1 MNQLE
6 VPPYTI
12 GVREVATDWWI
23 AGQLVRQY
31 QAAPFA
37 ERSYIDLPYACRGK
51 TRTEAID
58 AYVAAKYSGD
68 VPQSDLTIVDIPRT
82 IQ

>member
-31 QAAPFA
+31 RQDPFV
-37 ERSYIDLPYACRGK
+37 ERSYIDLPYSRRGK
-51 TRTEAID
+51 TREEAID
-58 AYVAAKYSGD
+58 AYVSRRYSGE